1 MSCPLAKLEEVF
13 STQHGAVYQCSNR
26 NCYWLDFAGSKTP
39 FKVTDF
45 LRFKKQV
52 DSIDLSVMLSDA
64 SRRADYTILMPFR
77 SERCFALTVEDV
89 VHLRELLKGARFMIE
104 LNSVVQ
110 SCLKATP
117 SRL

>member
-64 SRRADYTILMPFR
+64 SRRADYTILKHTNF
-77 SERCFALTVEDV
+77 
-89 VHLRELLKGARFMIE
+89 GAPP
-104 LNSVVQ
+104 LS
-110 SCLKATP
+110 KPP
-117 SRL
+117 SRSIGTR